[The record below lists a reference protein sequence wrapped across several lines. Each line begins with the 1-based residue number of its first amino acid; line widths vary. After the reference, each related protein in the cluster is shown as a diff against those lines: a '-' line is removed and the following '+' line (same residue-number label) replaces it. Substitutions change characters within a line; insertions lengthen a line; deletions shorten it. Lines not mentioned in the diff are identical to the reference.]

1 MSPQNEQILKWMKAN
16 KGKWLNTL
24 IAMRELGVCRL
35 SERWRE
41 IEAHYFY
48 LHVSRSLGVYKPKP
62 KKAWQTVKTRYGKT
76 RVMGYRL

>member
-16 KGKWLNTL
+16 KGKWLTL
-24 IAMRELGVCRL
+24 RTALIELSVGRL
-35 SERWRE
+35 SERMSCRE
-41 IEAHYFY
+41 
-48 LHVSRSLGVYKPKP
+48 LGAKFKV